1 MATLPFMARPRFK
14 CEYQANEFASGLV
27 GLLYIEENGYG
38 PESYADLMHQYGSPV
53 DELD

>member
-1 MATLPFMARPRFK
+1 
-14 CEYQANEFASGLV
+14 V